1 MIAVQL
7 ISIVFSL
14 AAMFFTYTH
23 YKRSDFTAKE
33 LLIWTGIWIVFL
45 VISLFPEMV
54 SPYVQKLGFARLMD
68 FVAMIAFVVVFILLL
83 HNYLVVHQLENK
95 IEALVRE
102 LALKDVDSEK
112 KKKTD

>member
-1 MIAVQL
+1 
-7 ISIVFSL
+7 
-14 AAMFFTYTH
+14 
-23 YKRSDFTAKE
+23 
-33 LLIWTGIWIVFL
+33 
-45 VISLFPEMV
+45 
-54 SPYVQKLGFARLMD
+54 MD